1 MKLSLKLLM
10 GTSMALLFAGCG
22 QPSFSPYNK
31 GPVSI
36 YNKIYRI
43 PNQTIYT
50 NTPAEYNAV
59 RKVHLCSKNGVF
71 WTSNKKLVSF
81 VGAYNDTSAS
91 IIRNADKIRESMKL
105 GYSGCSYPLSKRET
119 NQIKANIARQ
129 QKINNDP
136 RVIAARANQS
146 AAMMN
151 YQAATA
157 TKNVNYNVNHSGFV
171 NYTGSMYHYGY

>member
-1 MKLSLKLLM
+1 MTKIKLKLLIVV
-10 GTSMALLFAGCG
+10 GIALLFVGCT

-31 GPVSI
+31 GVLQV
-36 YNKIYRI
+36 YNKLYRI
-43 PNQTIYT
+43 PKQTIYI
-50 NTPAEYNAV
+50 NTPSEYSAV
-59 RKVHLCSKNGVF
+59 QKVHLCSKNGLF
-71 WTSNKKLVSF
+71 WTSNRSLLSG

-91 IIRNADKIRESMKL
+91 IIKNAEKIRESMKL
-105 GYSGCSYPLSKRET
+105 GYSGCSYPLSKKET
-119 NQIKANIARQ
+119 NQIKANIAKQ

-157 TKNVNYNVNHSGFV
+157 TKNVSYNVNHSGFV
-171 NYTGSMYHYGY
+171 NYSGSMYHY